1 MERVDRAVWCGG
13 TTTLEAT
20 LANPTGTDGPI
31 TEVHEGM
38 TVLDSAGEK
47 VGKVKAVRMG
57 DPQAATAKGQ
67 ESGFG
72 HDILDHFAIAFETSS
87 VPTGARER
95 LARMG
100 FLHVDAAGIFTGDRY
115 VASDE
120 IASVDGDEVHLS
132 VPRDDL
138 IG

>member
-1 MERVDRAVWCGG
+1 M
-13 TTTLEAT
+13 T
-20 LANPTGTDGPI
+20 NPAGTDGPI
-31 TEVHEGM
+31 TQVHEGM
-38 TVLDSAGEK
+38 TVFDSAGEK

-67 ESGFG
+67 ESAQAHGL
-72 HDILDHFAIAFETSS
+72 LDHFAAAFETGS
-87 VPTGARER
+87 VPAGAKER

-100 FLHVDAAGIFTGDRY
+100 FLRVDAAGIFTGDRY

-120 IASVDGDEVHLS
+120 IAAVDGDEVRLS
-132 VPRDDL
+132 VQRDDL

>member
-1 MERVDRAVWCGG
+1 MS
-13 TTTLEAT
+13 TTDS
-20 LANPTGTDGPI
+20 DGPI
-31 TEVHEGM
+31 GAVRDGM
-38 TVLDSAGEK
+38 TVFDANGEK

-57 DPQAATAKGQ
+57 DPQAATSQGQ

-72 HDILDHFAIAFETSS
+72 HGILGHLAEAFGDATSS
-87 VPTGARER
+87 VPEGAKER
-95 LARMG
+95 LARVG
-100 FLHVDAAGIFTGDRY
+100 FLQVDATGLFTGDRY

-132 VPRDDL
+132 VEAAKL